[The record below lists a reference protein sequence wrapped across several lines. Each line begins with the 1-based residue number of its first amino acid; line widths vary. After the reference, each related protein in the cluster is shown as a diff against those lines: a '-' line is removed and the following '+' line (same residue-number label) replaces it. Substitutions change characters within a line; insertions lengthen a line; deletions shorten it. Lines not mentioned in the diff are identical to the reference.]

1 MVLGSGRGLR
11 AVLTAG
17 FAAWLIGVVVIAIL
31 RVSGGGPSLAA
42 LACTP
47 DRLVDGHLLTLL
59 SSALPV
65 GRLPFGEIAGL
76 AVAAYAVWRLAG
88 IAVVWLVGLAAH
100 IGCTLVAYAALG
112 LLWLAD
118 RGLAGDAVRRSD
130 YGISAIWLGL
140 LGYLSAAL
148 WHSNHR
154 LAVGIGATSAVASLA
169 LAPVAGTMTTAEHL
183 LALVIG
189 WLLPMT
195 LPALRPRAA
204 LRRSLSP

>member
-1 MVLGSGRGLR
+1 MVDGGRGLR
-11 AVLTAG
+11 AVLMAG
-17 FAAWLIGVVVIAIL
+17 FAAWLLAVVVVAIL

-47 DRLVDGHLLTLL
+47 DRLVDGRLLTLL

-76 AVAAYAVWRLAG
+76 AGAAYGVWRLAG
-88 IAVVWLVGLAAH
+88 IAVIWIVGLTAH
-100 IGCTLVAYAALG
+100 VGCTLIAYAALG

-154 LAVGIGATSAVASLA
+154 VAVGIGATSAVVSLA
-169 LAPVAGTMTTAEHL
+169 LAPVTGAMTTAEHL
-183 LALVIG
+183 LALAIG
-189 WLLPMT
+189 WLLPRT
-195 LPALRPRAA
+195 FPALRPRAA
-204 LRRSLSP
+204 LRPPLSP